1 MQKLISKLPH
11 TGTNIFTIMSGL
23 AIEHNAINLGQ
34 GFPDYSMDQHL
45 VEWVN
50 KAMKENYNQYVPM
63 AGYTP
68 LLNTLVKKIKN
79 LYQQEYNPQKNI
91 TITPGGTYAIYTALT
106 AILHSGDEVIVF
118 QPCYDSYI
126 PNIIING
133 AKPVFIDMDY
143 PDFTINWEKVKQS
156 ITNKTK
162 AIIINSP
169 HNPTGAILTKSDL
182 LKLQEITAN
191 TKIIIISDEVYE
203 HITFDGEEHESV
215 LKYPDLA
222 NRSFACFSFGKV
234 FNATG
239 WKLGYAVAP
248 EWLMNEFKKVHQY
261 NAFSCNAPMQVAIHN
276 YLQNPES
283 YNTLSSIQQQKRDY
297 FTSLIQSSKFKLLPT
312 KGSFFICAD
321 YSSISNEDDISFTQR
336 LVKDNK
342 IATIPLSVFYENK
355 TDNKI
360 IRFCFAKTENTLKQA
375 AEKILNI

>member
-1 MQKLISKLPH
+1 MQELISKLPH

-23 AIEHNAINLGQ
+23 ATEHNAINLGQ
-34 GFPDYSMDQHL
+34 GFPDYPMDQHL
-45 VEWVN
+45 VELVN

-63 AGYTP
+63 AGYAP
-68 LLNTLVKKIKN
+68 LLHTLAQKIKN

-106 AILHSGDEVIVF
+106 AILHPGDEVIVF

-143 PDFTINWEKVKQS
+143 PGFTINWEKVKQS

-169 HNPTGAILTKSDL
+169 HNPTGTILTKTDL
-182 LKLQEITAN
+182 LNLQEITADTN
-191 TKIIIISDEVYE
+191 IIVISDEVYE

-283 YNTLSSIQQQKRDY
+283 YNTLSIIQQQKRDY
-297 FTSLIQSSKFKLLPT
+297 FTSLIQSSRFKLLHS

-321 YSSISNEDDISFTQR
+321 YSNISNEDDISFTQR
-336 LVKDNK
+336 LVKDKK

-360 IRFCFAKTENTLKQA
+360 IRFCFAKTEDTLKQA
-375 AEKILNI
+375 AENILNI